1 MDMSGLLSYAAPLA
15 PAAVVV
21 GFFVWFANWI
31 PQIHWSP
38 PQKHA
43 IAAGASPAEL
53 AALGKT
59 IARERGCLACHTIE
73 PGVGVKGGGR
83 GPNLAE
89 IAARRA
95 RGVTGGPGSLV
106 EYLVQSLYEPG
117 AYLVEGYANIMPPS
131 IGAPA
136 KLTYEEVVAV
146 VNHMQSL
153 GGRPSVR
160 IGDIPRPAGMVA
172 AAPAKTP
179 STLEPKALLESQ
191 GCLACHGLE
200 EGKTSVGP
208 TLAAARLKEVAAS
221 RKMSMAAFLVE
232 AIVDPRA
239 YEPKGFPS
247 GVMPQ
252 DYGAKLTAAQ
262 LKALVDYLAAAE
274 RKP

>member
-1 MDMSGLLSYAAPLA
+1 MSRLFSFAVPLM
-15 PAAVVV
+15 PAAIVV

-31 PQIHWSP
+31 PQIRWSP
-38 PQKHA
+38 PKKFA
-43 IAAGASPAEL
+43 IAAETSPAEL

-59 IARERGCLACHTIE
+59 IVRERGCLACHTIE
-73 PGVGVKGGGR
+73 PGAGVKGSGR
-83 GPNLAE
+83 GPNLADV
-89 IAARRA
+89 AARRA
-95 RGVTGGPGSLV
+95 SGVKGGPSNLV
-106 EYLVQSLYEPG
+106 EYLAQSLYEPG

-131 IGAPA
+131 TGAPA
-136 KLTYEEVVAV
+136 KLNYEEIVAV
-146 VNHMQSL
+146 VNYLQSL
-153 GGRPSVR
+153 GGRPAVR
-160 IGDIPRPAGMVA
+160 IGDIPRPSGAVA
-172 AAPAKTP
+172 AAVPAKAP

-191 GCLACHGLE
+191 GCLACHSLE

-208 TLAAARLKEVAAS
+208 TLAVARLKEAAAS
-221 RKMSMAAFLVE
+221 RKMSMEAFLVE

>member
-1 MDMSGLLSYAAPLA
+1 MNRLLSYAVPLA

-43 IAAGASPAEL
+43 IAAEASPAEL
-53 AALGKT
+53 AALGRT

-73 PGVGVKGGGR
+73 PGAGVKGGGR

-89 IAARRA
+89 VAARRA

-117 AYLVEGYANIMPPS
+117 AYLVEGYADIMPPS
-131 IGAPA
+131 TGAPA
-136 KLTYEEVVAV
+136 KLNYEEIVAV
-146 VNHMQSL
+146 VNYLQSL
-153 GGRPSVR
+153 GGRPAVR
-160 IGDIPRPAGMVA
+160 IGDIPRPSGAVA
-172 AAPAKTP
+172 AAVPAKAP

-191 GCLACHGLE
+191 GCLACHSLE

-208 TLAAARLKEVAAS
+208 TLAAARLKEAAAS
-221 RKMSMAAFLVE
+221 RKMSMESFLME
-232 AIVDPRA
+232 AIVEPRA

>member
-1 MDMSGLLSYAAPLA
+1 MSRLFSFAVPLM
-15 PAAVVV
+15 PAAIVV
-21 GFFVWFANWI
+21 GLFVWFANWI

-38 PQKHA
+38 PQKRA
-43 IAAGASPAEL
+43 IAAEAKPAEL

-73 PGVGVKGGGR
+73 PGAGVKGGGR

-95 RGVTGGPGSLV
+95 SGVKGGPSNLV

-117 AYLVEGYANIMPPS
+117 AFLVEGYANIMPPS
-131 IGAPA
+131 TGAPA
-136 KLTYEEVVAV
+136 KLNYEEIVAV
-146 VNHMQSL
+146 VNYLQSL
-153 GGRPSVR
+153 GGRPAVR
-160 IGDIPRPAGMVA
+160 IGDIPRPSGAVA
-172 AAPAKTP
+172 AAVPAKAP
-179 STLEPKALLESQ
+179 STLEPKTLLESQ
-191 GCLACHGLE
+191 GCLACHSLE

-208 TLAAARLKEVAAS
+208 TLAVARLKEGAAS
-221 RKMSMAAFLVE
+221 RKMSMEAFLVE

-262 LKALVDYLAAAE
+262 LKALVDYLAGAE